1 MNLLRERSFSRCV
14 LKGEN
19 GKNMKYRI
27 KMYSQLLVA
36 MANLISTTVCSF
48 FVQSIAASMLI
59 LFLLVIEILA
69 ITQRPKRLFQKQL
82 NDHFMIVHFPGSRWH
97 GIFQKPTAVLTKA
110 DCSSVYRNLCKS
122 MIDIFSF
129 IQHEHGYY
137 RTITHDIVKRRL
149 EKEAKAGNI
158 VVLTCEPA
166 YRKDLSSIFHQAMQ
180 KVCLGCGQSKT
191 CHHLLAAKKKRQFY
205 YIEFYIPE
213 HERSEGLPLA

>member
-1 MNLLRERSFSRCV
+1 
-14 LKGEN
+14 
-19 GKNMKYRI
+19 MKYRI
-27 KMYSQLLVA
+27 KMYSYLLVA
-36 MANLISTTVCSF
+36 LTCLVLTTLCSL
-48 FVQSIAASMLI
+48 FVKSAIPSLLI
-59 LFLLVIEILA
+59 LFLLVVEMLV

-82 NDHFMIVHFPGSRWH
+82 NDHFMIVHFPGSCWN

-110 DCSSVYRNLCKS
+110 DCSSVYRSLCKS

-166 YRKDLSSIFHQAMQ
+166 YQKNLSSIFHQAMQ
-180 KVCLGCGQSKT
+180 KICLECGQSKA

-213 HERSEGLPLA
+213 HERSERPPLA

>member
-1 MNLLRERSFSRCV
+1 MNLLRERFSQCF
-14 LKGEN
+14 LKGED

-36 MANLISTTVCSF
+36 MASLILTTVCSF

-69 ITQRPKRLFQKQL
+69 ITQRPKRLFQRQL
-82 NDHFMIVHFPGSRWH
+82 NNNFMIVHFPGSRWN
-97 GIFQKPTAVLTKA
+97 GIFQKPTFVLTKA
-110 DCSSVYRNLCKS
+110 DCSSVYRSLCKS
-122 MIDIFSF
+122 MLNIFSF

-149 EKEAKAGNI
+149 EKEAKTGNI
-158 VVLTCEPA
+158 VILTCEHA

-180 KVCLGCGQSKT
+180 KVCLGCGQSKA

-213 HERSEGLPLA
+213 RERSEGLPIA